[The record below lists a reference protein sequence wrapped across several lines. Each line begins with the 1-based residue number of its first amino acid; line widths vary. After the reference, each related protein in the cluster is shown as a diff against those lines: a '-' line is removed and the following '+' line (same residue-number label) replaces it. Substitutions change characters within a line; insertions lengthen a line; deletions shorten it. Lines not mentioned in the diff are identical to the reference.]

1 MHNPDT
7 ELVFPLRVLPMLRS
21 FRGEKW
27 RQIINKVISGDANI
41 VEETAISMVMMDVTG
56 CLTCNSDSFRAIK
69 GCTKCAKH
77 ALRKSKH
84 SDQDL
89 LQMFETAKESV
100 KAYLKM
106 NHPEMIDVI
115 RHE

>member
-1 MHNPDT
+1 MHNQDT

-27 RQIINKVISGDANI
+27 RQIIDKVISGDANI
-41 VEETAISMVMMDVTG
+41 IEETAISMVMMDVTG
-56 CLTCNSDSFRAIK
+56 CLTCNSDSFRALK
-69 GCTKCAKH
+69 GCTKCAEH
-77 ALRKSKH
+77 ALRKSKC

-89 LQMFETAKESV
+89 LERFKTAKERV
-100 KAYLKM
+100 KVFLKK

-115 RHE
+115 